1 VKYGT
6 VFSVPGAPRC
16 DSEPMERWSL
26 SRSRVAAPLRA
37 VRTATAAVP
46 GRRRPEE
53 RLPDPERLLR
63 GNPVLLLAGPRTAA
77 SIEALVRTW
86 NPTPTRDE
94 QGVLHVADGVRW
106 HGPFH
111 LDPTLAAEADLPG
124 GWTTGYVAQ
133 APRRRARIPEGRNA
147 PALRKR
153 YPHDIPAGPEALAWS
168 LVTGLARL
176 LGGAARLPGCAPY
189 TVEPEEA
196 VYCVYGHEAL
206 PWQVLRSVLELAI
219 PDLARNGALA
229 PNDYCL
235 DRSGVLEIKVQPFAD
250 DEFLPYALRNRADD
264 GWPHTVYRFSCVK
277 QATRVETAAVV
288 EKVRKAAVLL
298 AEVIGGVLL
307 DADGFPV
314 GEAEERA
321 RGW

>member
-1 VKYGT
+1 
-6 VFSVPGAPRC
+6 
-16 DSEPMERWSL
+16 MERWSL
-26 SRSRVAAPLRA
+26 SLTRVAGPLRT
-37 VRTATAAVP
+37 VRAVP
-46 GRRRPEE
+46 GRRRHED
-53 RLPDPERLLR
+53 RLPDPDRLLR

-111 LDPTLAAEADLPG
+111 LDPSLAAQAELPG
-124 GWTTGYVAQ
+124 GWSTGYVAQ
-133 APRRRARIPEGRNA
+133 APRRRGRIPDGRNA
-147 PALRKR
+147 EALRKR
-153 YPHDIPAGPEALAWS
+153 YPRDIPTGPEALAWS

-176 LGGAARLPGCAPY
+176 LGGAARLPGCPPY
-189 TVEPEEA
+189 TAEPEET

-206 PWQVLRSVLELAI
+206 PWQVLRSVLELSI

-229 PNDYCL
+229 ANDYCI
-235 DRSGVLEIKVQPFAD
+235 DRAGSLEIKVQPFGD
-250 DEFLPYALRNRADD
+250 DEFLPYALRARADD

-277 QATRVETAAVV
+277 QATRAETAGMV
-288 EKVRKAAVLL
+288 ERVRKAAVLL

-314 GEAEERA
+314 GDA
-321 RGW
+321 RDQVRTRQAPTI